1 VRGSPNNFHPP
12 DPTRFKENIMKKSQ
26 TGFTL
31 IELVMVIVILGVL
44 AAVAIPK
51 FIDMRSDANT
61 AAVASVAGSL
71 SAAAATNYAARTA
84 NVTKGVAIANC
95 TDVPLALQ
103 SGALPTA
110 GSGSGGTYSIT
121 AGVIAA
127 GASASCTLTFT
138 PTSGTA
144 VTATFTGIGIA

>member
-1 VRGSPNNFHPP
+1 
-12 DPTRFKENIMKKSQ
+12 MKKSQ
-26 TGFTL
+26 AGFTL

-51 FIDMRSDANT
+51 FIDMRVDANT

-71 SAAAATNYAARTA
+71 SAASATNYAARTA
-84 NVTKGVAIANC
+84 SLAANATANKGVAVADC
-95 TDVPLALQ
+95 QDVAKALQ
-103 SGALPTA
+103 SYTTGLYTTALPTT
-110 GSGSGGTYSIT
+110 SGLYTIT
-121 AGVIAA
+121 AAAVAA
-127 GASASCTLTFT
+127 GASATCTLTFT

>member
-1 VRGSPNNFHPP
+1 
-12 DPTRFKENIMKKSQ
+12 MKKSQ
-26 TGFTL
+26 AGFTL

-51 FIDMRSDANT
+51 FVDMRVDANT

-71 SAAAATNYAARTA
+71 SAASATNYAARTA
-84 NVTKGVAIANC
+84 STAANATPNKGVAVANC
-95 TDVPLALQ
+95 SDVALTLQ
-103 SGALPTA
+103 SGALPTGA
-110 GSGSGGTYSIT
+110 GGTYSIT
-121 AGVIAA
+121 ASAIAA
-127 GASASCTLTFT
+127 GASATCTLTFT